1 MFSSMVYFTLTFVQ
15 VWGKGH
21 SSFFFFLICIFS
33 CFRSICWK
41 DFSHWTAWDFV
52 VVENQFPICV
62 DLLLSS
68 ILFIYLCILML
79 VPHFLFTIPYSTLW
93 SWVVS
98 PCTPTFF
105 YQELFGYFIVLF
117 IFMQILESVYQF
129 WRKSLLGLW
138 LGLPWILVWGEL
150 ASQKYCVFLNMNRYI
165 SPFIYV
171 FNFSR

>member
-1 MFSSMVYFTLTFVQ
+1 MLPSYKYNVLFYFSGFIVLSFMFSSMVYFTLTFVQ

-21 SSFFFFLICIFS
+21 SSFFFFFLICIFS

-52 VVENQFPICV
+52 VENQFPICV

-79 VPHFLFTIPYSTLW
+79 VLHFLFTIPYSTLW

-105 YQELFGYFIVLF
+105 LTKNYLA
-117 IFMQILESVYQF
+117 ILLS
-129 WRKSLLGLW
+129 
-138 LGLPWILVWGEL
+138 
-150 ASQKYCVFLNMNRYI
+150 
-165 SPFIYV
+165 
-171 FNFSR
+171 FSFSCKF